1 MRLWRACLRARI
13 CKRVRVLAGNR
24 YTKLPAACTIKC
36 AYCSPIKIV
45 LRKIVFRSL
54 ILAFLTRHNL
64 RVYAPIALKFALHIC
79 LIVKINW

>member
-1 MRLWRACLRARI
+1 MIQQPIFVPFVALFL
-13 CKRVRVLAGNR
+13 
-24 YTKLPAACTIKC
+24 
-36 AYCSPIKIV
+36 SIKIV